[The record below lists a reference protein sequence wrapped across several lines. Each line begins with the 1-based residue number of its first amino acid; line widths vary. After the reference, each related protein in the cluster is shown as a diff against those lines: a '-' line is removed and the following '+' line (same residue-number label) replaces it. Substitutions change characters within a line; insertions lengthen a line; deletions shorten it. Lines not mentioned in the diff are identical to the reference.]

1 MAEGID
7 VIPSDCPANPGHL
20 FPTDQCQAQS
30 PFVLDISSDEDG
42 SGLLVEEPKFTGSDD
57 FDWLAQLLRD
67 ESAGASSGGDS
78 DEVVVVKEVNAK
90 SKSKAPRLAVDDED
104 DDDCVI
110 LNSNPDKA
118 AAVAAAAAGA
128 LADDSSSDDLLV
140 VGEKGQIAC
149 RDYPHSR
156 HLCVKFPF
164 SSTSHEKHCHLC
176 HCYVCDAPAPCIYWG
191 TGVTNTD
198 HCHAT
203 DKEEL
208 WRVWRKQSKGEKT
221 GLVPSAKLPNVSI
234 PVVSQCTPAP
244 VPLGSTH
251 TVANSI
257 SDNFATILNP
267 CSAYASSSFPTGNVA
282 TGCNPGLHSHS
293 VSQHLIQVNGGAVH
307 RFRDHKNGCQLTPHS
322 VSSITAF
329 KRFGPVR
336 SSFPLNNCYE
346 RTTLQH
352 GRSQLASTV
361 NSVCVQKH
369 PNRRQSELPGVRH
382 IQHTKARPLPHQ
394 PVNVL
399 PHRGPS
405 PPLNS
410 KEIYRHSPAYPVI
423 ADANHGSSNYL
434 NQSFQPPSPAQALCR
449 SGRQIQTCQP
459 ALVSEANSH
468 SAGNCSLTAA
478 EIENWLLEDMPCE
491 DLGSLLGD
499 MPGEDIEGGL
509 DDTILYQVHSFAF

>member
-140 VGEKGQIAC
+140 VGEKGQ
-149 RDYPHSR
+149 
-156 HLCVKFPF
+156 
-164 SSTSHEKHCHLC
+164 C

-293 VSQHLIQVNGGAVH
+293 VSQHLI
-307 RFRDHKNGCQLTPHS
+307 
-322 VSSITAF
+322 
-329 KRFGPVR
+329 
-336 SSFPLNNCYE
+336 
-346 RTTLQH
+346 
-352 GRSQLASTV
+352 
-361 NSVCVQKH
+361 QKH